1 MSQIKQIIEGWAN
14 VIKDQFNAV
23 DIVTKT
29 ISKKRLELRLKNN
42 IIHDKHTV
50 NLYNIE

>member
-23 DIVTKT
+23 DVVTKT
-29 ISKKRLELRLKNN
+29 ISKKKIRIN
-42 IIHDKHTV
+42 
-50 NLYNIE
+50 